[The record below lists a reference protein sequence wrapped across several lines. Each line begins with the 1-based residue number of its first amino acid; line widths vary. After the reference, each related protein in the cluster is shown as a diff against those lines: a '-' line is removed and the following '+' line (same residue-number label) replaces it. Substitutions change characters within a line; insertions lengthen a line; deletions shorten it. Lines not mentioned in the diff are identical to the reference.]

1 MGNRNWTSL
10 WLNYKINTLDLDF
23 SFKYA
28 SIFQNLTQIR
38 CYQLSPKNTVFIQK
52 ARYKVSKL
60 ILINLN
66 ETIWR
71 WRTEYWH
78 SWWGVCQALKSFNEA
93 FRYFSS
99 LYIVM
104 SYHCTM
110 PIIIM
115 HPALGERSE
124 AGRGAFYF
132 SAYSDSYQVT
142 TGWTV

>member
-10 WLNYKINTLDLDF
+10 WLNYKIKTLDLDF

-71 WRTEYWH
+71 RRTEYWH
-78 SWWGVCQALKSFNEA
+78 SWWGVCQALKSLNEA

-99 LYIVM
+99 LYIDI

-110 PIIIM
+110 HIIINV
-115 HPALGERSE
+115 LFGFFLFFIFNR
-124 AGRGAFYF
+124 
-132 SAYSDSYQVT
+132 V
-142 TGWTV
+142 